1 MIDSNAKAICKCL
14 GDLTREIYL
23 LRQMLEKHFEETD
36 IKDLKVEG
44 KEIPPS
50 YRVSSPALGYWRGV
64 SFSNSKLKYGERV
77 KNYDKNKIYF
87 NDLHPDGGAEHL

>member
-23 LRQMLEKHFEETD
+23 LRQMLEKHFEEIE

-44 KEIPPS
+44 REIVPP
-50 YRVSSPALGYWRGV
+50 PI
-64 SFSNSKLKYGERV
+64 E
-77 KNYDKNKIYF
+77 
-87 NDLHPDGGAEHL
+87 